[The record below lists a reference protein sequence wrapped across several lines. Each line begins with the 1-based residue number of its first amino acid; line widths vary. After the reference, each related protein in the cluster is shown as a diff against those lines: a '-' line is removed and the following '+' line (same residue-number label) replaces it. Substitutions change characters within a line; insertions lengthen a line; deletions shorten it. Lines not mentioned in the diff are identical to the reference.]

1 MAASATAEPDTPPIR
16 VERTTETCPME
27 PYIWPVSTFASFTR
41 RDVIPVLFIR
51 LPAKINSGIAS
62 MVKDWVVDRDFCTR
76 IVHGISGLIRK
87 KENPDTAMAKATGI
101 PRNRR
106 IKKNPTALNIN

>member
-1 MAASATAEPDTPPIR
+1 
-16 VERTTETCPME
+16 
-27 PYIWPVSTFASFTR
+27 
-41 RDVIPVLFIR
+41 
-51 LPAKINSGIAS
+51 

-76 IVHGISGLIRK
+76 MVHGISGLIRK
-87 KENPDTAMAKATGI
+87 KENPDTAIAKATGI